1 MGRGTPRIIKSAP
14 TQRETPRI
22 NHSWVV
28 GTSTAR
34 GGGTI
39 KRTINRDFVEVMNHE
54 TGSVD
59 LYLIKSFGD
68 RELVA
73 SKNNGDRGWTSKLTD
88 NSSLLKSERETL
100 LGELNSGSA
109 FNRKLDHQVLTTAAK
124 DFTGGLQDAIDIYGK
139 SVNLSQAP
147 ADKSRGSDVDGSA
160 GGGSGGENAPAG
172 SDSNGSS
179 ASVTPEQSQ
188 QIIDAISKGQKARTN
203 YESNLKYPETYEGND
218 FVTIEMIRYVPSKN
232 LGLGSVASDADAGML
247 LNGEMGLP
255 RIDERSQNEKSIAS
269 ITLPIPANLIDANP
283 VDWTNDSL
291 DPLKAYGASAIGGI
305 LNSGNFVKGVGSEV
319 GKAANALKNNADAA
333 KTILNNEIIKQILG
347 VNTLTRSTGAIVNP
361 NTELLFKG
369 PGLRT
374 FTFSF
379 KMTPRSQKEAV
390 SVRKIIRTLK
400 QGMSVKRG
408 IQGIFLSSPNVFK
421 IKFHYVAP
429 EVNKDTGEVIGQKPI
444 YPHPYLPVLKV
455 CALQNISVNY
465 MPDGSYMTYGDGSMV
480 AYDMTL
486 TFSEI
491 SPIFDDDYDELDKEV
506 SGANS
511 DGTTNSQD
519 TIIGY

>member
-1 MGRGTPRIIKSAP
+1 MAQSISGIIHKTIKDTDGKDRRYSFRTATLYNDAGGTGIVPNSARTTIQLDLGGLTGFVNIAERNAAGGWDFTPAAGALIKKELSKRGPGSLTGQMDNATLAALKSNARITDIQARQALDISQNI
-14 TQRETPRI
+14 T
-22 NHSWVV
+22 
-28 GTSTAR
+28 GTTALLPPDQNSDGTGP
-34 GGGTI
+34 GGG
-39 KRTINRDFVEVMNHE
+39 
-54 TGSVD
+54 
-59 LYLIKSFGD
+59 
-68 RELVA
+68 
-73 SKNNGDRGWTSKLTD
+73 
-88 NSSLLKSERETL
+88 
-100 LGELNSGSA
+100 
-109 FNRKLDHQVLTTAAK
+109 
-124 DFTGGLQDAIDIYGK
+124 
-139 SVNLSQAP
+139 
-147 ADKSRGSDVDGSA
+147 
-160 GGGSGGENAPAG
+160 NAPAG

-188 QIIDAISKGQKARTN
+188 QVIDTISKGQKARTN

-283 VDWTNDSL
+283 VDWTNESL
-291 DPLKAYGASAIGGI
+291 NPLQAYGASAIGGI
-305 LNSGNFVKGVGSEV
+305 LNSGNFVKGVGAEV
-319 GKAANALKNNADAA
+319 GKAANTLKNNADAA

-506 SGANS
+506 GGANS
-511 DGTTNSQD
+511 DGTPIAQD